1 MLCSVQRGGEGER
14 PCSGKAGG
22 VPYDTP
28 HLLLVPEVRLSY
40 LVRHQSLMYMQSQ
53 GGWIVRHSEPS
64 RLHNPT
70 STQHCVCCWWRGR
83 QVSVAQ
89 AVMLKGKGKLLTTTS
104 PVSPTAVRS
113 PWLTRHTCFWCRR
126 YDCHIWCVTSH

>member
-53 GGWIVRHSEPS
+53 GGWIVRHSVP
-64 RLHNPT
+64 
-70 STQHCVCCWWRGR
+70 
-83 QVSVAQ
+83 
-89 AVMLKGKGKLLTTTS
+89 LL
-104 PVSPTAVRS
+104 
-113 PWLTRHTCFWCRR
+113 
-126 YDCHIWCVTSH
+126 